1 MTVTHLLTALKA
13 LAEECTRD
21 MVLPC
26 RSEKP
31 GGQTSYRAPKVFLM
45 DLPKKTDDTNLIP
58 YIIIQVL
65 TGQDEQK
72 PGDDPNSQAAVRFVA
87 AVFCDD
93 MGEGKLNVLNI
104 IERIRQRL
112 LRREVIGG
120 HFVLMDKI
128 DWAID
133 PVTNGHYFFGEMLA
147 SFELPPILPDFP
159 DFENISYKNTKWFDT
174 LGSPGAMETPG
185 TPGTFDPPNITDRT
199 EELSC
204 LRSEISE

>member
-93 MGEGKLNVLNI
+93 MGDRYDREYYCAFDVTDCLKTGRNVVEI
-104 IERIRQRL
+104 KGERFLPKWEIWY
-112 LRREVIGG
+112 LRE
-120 HFVLMDKI
+120 
-128 DWAID
+128 
-133 PVTNGHYFFGEMLA
+133 
-147 SFELPPILPDFP
+147 
-159 DFENISYKNTKWFDT
+159 
-174 LGSPGAMETPG
+174 
-185 TPGTFDPPNITDRT
+185 
-199 EELSC
+199 
-204 LRSEISE
+204 